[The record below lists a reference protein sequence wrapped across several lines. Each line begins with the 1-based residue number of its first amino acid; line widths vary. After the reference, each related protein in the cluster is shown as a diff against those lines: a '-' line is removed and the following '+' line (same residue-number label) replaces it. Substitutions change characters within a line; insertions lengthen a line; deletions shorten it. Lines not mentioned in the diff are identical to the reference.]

1 MSAGSGRGAGS
12 GTTEKQ
18 INLFVRAGLEPGTS
32 ELRVQSTLQST
43 TLPRNRTV
51 KPNGL
56 LNFDSSIPSEVNM
69 YPCPKADHSGRVL
82 PETR

>member
-43 TLPRNRTV
+43 TLPPLQ
-51 KPNGL
+51 PN
-56 LNFDSSIPSEVNM
+56 SE
-69 YPCPKADHSGRVL
+69 
-82 PETR
+82 T

>member
-32 ELRVQSTLQST
+32 ELRVQSTPHNLI
-43 TLPRNRTV
+43 TLPPLQ
-51 KPNGL
+51 PN
-56 LNFDSSIPSEVNM
+56 SE
-69 YPCPKADHSGRVL
+69 
-82 PETR
+82 T